1 MWGALH
7 DKKPHAMFLLLVSE
21 LFVYDKFVEV
31 IVSDQGDTAVPYFR
45 KSSSSFQP
53 VRDIKPKM
61 IEESGNWAGREY
73 VRQIETRL
81 ALEWRR

>member
-31 IVSDQGDTAVPYFR
+31 IVSDQGDTAVPYFW

-53 VRDIKPKM
+53 FRDIEPKT

>member
-1 MWGALH
+1 
-7 DKKPHAMFLLLVSE
+7 MFLLFVSE

-31 IVSDQGDTAVPYFR
+31 IVSDQGDTVVPYFW

-53 VRDIKPKM
+53 FRNINSQT
-61 IEESGNWAGREY
+61 IEEPGKRAGRED

-81 ALEWRR
+81 ALERRR